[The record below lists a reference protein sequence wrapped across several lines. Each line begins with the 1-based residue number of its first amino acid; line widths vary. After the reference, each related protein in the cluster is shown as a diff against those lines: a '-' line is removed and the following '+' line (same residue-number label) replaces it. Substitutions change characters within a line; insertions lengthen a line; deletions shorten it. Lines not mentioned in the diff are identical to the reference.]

1 MNETSE
7 PQKTSEGAS
16 SKEDA
21 FDPNADRL
29 REECG
34 VFGIFGHPDAAA
46 ITALGLH
53 ALQHRGQEAA
63 GIVSF
68 DNDRFHSER
77 RLGLVGDTFSRRE
90 VIEHLPGSQAVGH
103 VRYSTTGETILRNV
117 QPLFAELNAGGFA
130 VGHNGNLTNGLTL
143 RTELVKNGAM
153 MQSTTDTEVIL
164 HLVAQSRRNHF
175 IDRFI
180 EALRQLEGAYALV
193 ALTNKKLV
201 GARDPL
207 GIRPL
212 VYGELDGCPILAS
225 ETCAL
230 DIIGAK
236 YIRDI
241 ENGEVV
247 VFERNKDSGKIEM
260 HSHRPFPPM
269 TPRPCIFEYIY
280 FSRPDSIVGGRP
292 VYEIRKAMG
301 AELARESNVPADV
314 IIPVP
319 DSGVPAAL
327 GFSQTSGIP
336 FELGIIR
343 NHYVGR
349 TFIQPTQSIRELGVR
364 MKHSANRAVVEGKR
378 IVLIDD
384 SLVRGT
390 TSKKIV
396 KMMRDAGAKEVHFR
410 IASPPITHPDYYGID
425 TPDRDGLLAAT
436 HNLEQMRE
444 LIGADSLAFLS
455 VDGIY
460 RAMGEPGRDPAHPK
474 FTDHCFTG
482 DYPTGLTDQDP
493 TEPAPRQ
500 LSLLAEAS

>member
-1 MNETSE
+1 MDSQQSPSDDAKAQE
-7 PQKTSEGAS
+7 PNTGPLYLEDSDLEG
-16 SKEDA
+16 DT
-21 FDPNADRL
+21 L

-34 VFGIFGHPDAAA
+34 VFGIFGHPEAAA

-68 DNDRFHSER
+68 DGTRFHSER

-90 VIEHLPGSQAVGH
+90 VIERLPGNAAVGH

-143 RTELVKNGAM
+143 RRELVRGGAM

-164 HLVAQSRRNHF
+164 HLVAQSKRGHF

-180 EALRQLEGAYALV
+180 EALRTIEGAYSLV
-193 ALTNKKLV
+193 SLTNKKLI

-212 VYGELDGCPILAS
+212 VLGELDGRPILAS

-236 YIRDI
+236 YVRDV
-241 ENGEVV
+241 EPGEIV
-247 VFERNKDSGKIEM
+247 VFDERGA
-260 HSHRPFPPM
+260 HSHKPFPPK
-269 TPRPCIFEYIY
+269 PARPCIFEYIY
-280 FSRPDSIVGGRP
+280 FSRPDSIVGGRS
-292 VYEIRKAMG
+292 VYDVRKAFG
-301 AELARESNVPADV
+301 AQLARESHVPVDV
-314 IIPVP
+314 VVPVP
-319 DSGVPAAL
+319 DSGVPAAV
-327 GFSQTSGIP
+327 GYSQHSGVP

-349 TFIQPTQSIRELGVR
+349 TFIQPTQSVRELGVR
-364 MKHSANRAVVEGKR
+364 MKHSANRAAIEGKR
-378 IVLIDD
+378 IILIDD

-396 KMMRDAGAKEVHFR
+396 RMMRDAGAREVHFR
-410 IASPPITHPDYYGID
+410 LASPPILYPDYYGID
-425 TPDRDGLLAAT
+425 LPDRGGLLAAT
-436 HNLEQMRE
+436 HNLEEMRE
-444 LIGADSLAFLS
+444 LIGADTLAFLT
-455 VDGIY
+455 VDGMY
-460 RAMGEPGRDPAHPK
+460 RAMGYQGRDAANPK
-474 FTDHCFTG
+474 FSDHCFTG
-482 DYPTGLTDQDP
+482 VYPTSLTDQEQV
-493 TEPAPRQ
+493 EPQPRQ